1 MYTVVLLCRLGN
13 NEKGLY
19 FPGTDTIRFL
29 RVSVCSWLHLLIVE
43 QLYYTLGK
51 VRAMVKL
58 FCLYFLR
65 SKRVR
70 ARARALRCPVMLGSL
85 RVQPQRWLFPKAAPW
100 TSWFFLFQQPLTPA
114 PAFPEQDASL
124 MQKRS
129 QVSFRHFIS
138 PFKVF

>member
-58 FCLYFLR
+58 FCLYFLGQ
-65 SKRVR
+65 KGQGQGQG
-70 ARARALRCPVMLGSL
+70 P
-85 RVQPQRWLFPKAAPW
+85 FAA
-100 TSWFFLFQQPLTPA
+100 Q
-114 PAFPEQDASL
+114 
-124 MQKRS
+124 
-129 QVSFRHFIS
+129 
-138 PFKVF
+138 